1 MADIIKIVL
10 PSESAEK
17 SPVAASSAETGT
29 NSPSGGSSDASLSA
43 RDVVN
48 GAKKVMAMTGIRQI
62 ADSVISYNISTV
74 SMRTGESEYQQKLQ
88 FAYSEGMQLASSA
101 GAIAMGAVMGGP
113 AGAAVAAVGVGLSYV
128 MKAIGWAQ
136 NANTI
141 QIAENQEDISIQM
154 QTVRAGALGRRNGQ

>member
-17 SPVAASSAETGT
+17 SPVAASSAETGAS
-29 NSPSGGSSDASLSA
+29 SPSGGSTDASLSA
-43 RDVVN
+43 KDVVS
-48 GAKKVMAMTGIRQI
+48 GAKKVVAMTGIKQI

-74 SMRTGESEYQQKLQ
+74 SMRTGASEYQQKLQ
-88 FAYSEGMQLASSA
+88 FAYSEGMQLASSV

-113 AGAAVAAVGVGLSYV
+113 AGAAVAVGLSYV

-141 QIAENQEDISIQM
+141 QIAENREDISIQM